1 MNMHLNEDWQAILK
15 KAWSVKFNIA
25 ATIFGAAEVVVAIV
39 QPASIPNG
47 VFAGIAAGVSIIAN
61 VARVM
66 AQKEVITVAVP
77 EVTNAPAK

>member
-1 MNMHLNEDWQAILK
+1 MMVIENWGDILK

-25 ATIFGAAEVVVAIV
+25 ATLFGAAEVVVALV

-47 VFAGIAAGVSIIAN
+47 VFAAIAAVTSIFAN

-66 AQKEVITVAVP
+66 AQQELSGGKP
-77 EVTNAPAK
+77 

>member
-1 MNMHLNEDWQAILK
+1 MELIENWSAILK

-25 ATIFGAAEVVVAIV
+25 ATLFGAAEVVVALV

-47 VFAGIAAGVSIIAN
+47 VFAGIAAVISIAAN

-66 AQKEVITVAVP
+66 AQQELGG
-77 EVTNAPAK
+77 AK

>member
-1 MNMHLNEDWQAILK
+1 MTLLEDWDEILK

-25 ATIFGAAEVVVAIV
+25 ATIFGAAEVVVALV

-47 VFAGIAAGVSIIAN
+47 VFAGIAAFISIAAN

-66 AQKEVITVAVP
+66 AQKEFA
-77 EVTNAPAK
+77 NDAQK